1 MRVFVQ
7 VVLTAVLA
15 TIAAGF
21 LALAGSAIAQTRVPV
36 SAPTPIAAYGGRLVW
51 SRPDGAGGFELVQ
64 RVGDGPVTRLPVPS
78 RSVPFD
84 VDLGPTSGGRVLA
97 VYTRCANEPTPTQG
111 SSTPLYETGRG
122 CDVYKLDVG
131 RGREVRYT
139 KVNASDA
146 TEFWP
151 TYWKGRLGFARV
163 YDNGLGSSH
172 LYVKDVA
179 SSRPSERLPGGPD
192 FTSRELHSCG
202 EQLCPNVRRPM
213 PGQLEL
219 YGSRLA
225 FTWPLPGK
233 EGSADELRVDT
244 VGTKD
249 SLVLDRGS
257 SGLTRLEVAW
267 PSFEGGRAY
276 WAHPCSGD
284 SSGCTPA
291 RVRLSTS
298 TYTGDIVELG
308 APSPDWVLSHERAG
322 GITWVLHPSPD
333 SPVPN
338 ACPCVLEP
346 LRPSYKPLR

>member
-7 VVLTAVLA
+7 VGLTAVPA
-15 TIAAGF
+15 AIAAGF

-97 VYTRCANEPTPTQG
+97 VYARCATEPMLTQG
-111 SSTPLYETGRG
+111 SSIPLYETGRR
-122 CDVYKLDVG
+122 CDVYKLDLNG
-131 RGREVRYT
+131 GREERYT

-151 TYWKGRLGFARV
+151 TYWKGRVGFARV
-163 YDNGLGSSH
+163 YDKGPRVSY

-192 FTSRELHSCG
+192 GTCAVQPADCIDAL
-202 EQLCPNVRRPM
+202 RPV
-213 PGQLEL
+213 PLQLEL

-225 FTWPLPGK
+225 FTWPLPGN
-233 EGSADELRVDT
+233 EGDRYELRVDT

-249 SLVLDRGS
+249 SVVLDRGS
-257 SGLTRLEVAW
+257 SGLTALQVAW
-267 PSFEGGRAY
+267 PSFENGRAY
-276 WAHPCSGD
+276 WAHSCSGD
-284 SSGCTPA
+284 PRGCSPA

-308 APSPDWVLSHERAG
+308 APSPHWVLSHERAA
-322 GITWVLHPSPD
+322 GITWVLHSSPAPD
-333 SPVPN
+333 FREPN

-346 LRPSYKPLR
+346 LRPSYALLR